1 MADGFS
7 DDIDALF
14 GSTPPGVSVRAARA
28 LASLAS
34 QSRELVGAGLES
46 VTGRPVQ
53 VSDVTIKPA
62 TYAEVEAEF
71 GPIAHMGFEVQV
83 GFSPSE
89 SYLLG
94 ALVTMPDL
102 GALIAI
108 EMGEAALEDA
118 DFARAQTIAVGTS
131 VRELLDFISI
141 TLFVGPLAGI
151 EASLSDL
158 RIGQIEYTMGIVADV
173 AQNAPAVRVDL
184 ALTTDAGQAGTVTV
198 VIPEPFLERLADAAA
213 PEDEVE
219 PVEPTPMRR
228 PSAPEEA
235 GAKAAGRASNA
246 RDTGARGAGKASGA
260 RDDVDVHPVRF
271 PPLPEI
277 RGVAAAGMPR
287 SLDLIMDVAM
297 RVTVEIGRSTMTVE
311 DVLSLGP
318 GSVVELNTLAG
329 EPVDVLVNDQLI
341 ARGEVVVVD
350 ENFGVRVTEIVS
362 PRRRAT
368 ALGGV

>member
-1 MADGFS
+1 
-7 DDIDALF
+7 
-14 GSTPPGVSVRAARA
+14 
-28 LASLAS
+28 
-34 QSRELVGAGLES
+34 
-46 VTGRPVQ
+46 
-53 VSDVTIKPA
+53 
-62 TYAEVEAEF
+62 
-71 GPIAHMGFEVQV
+71 MGFEVQV

-94 ALVTMPDL
+94 ALVTLPDL

-158 RIGQIEYTMGIVADV
+158 RIGQIEYTMGIVTDV

-198 VIPEPFLERLADAAA
+198 VMPEPFLERLADAAA

-228 PSAPEEA
+228 AATAETREGGAAPS
-235 GAKAAGRASNA
+235 
-246 RDTGARGAGKASGA
+246 GKASGT

-271 PPLPEI
+271 PPLPEV
-277 RGVAAAGMPR
+277 RGGTAAGMPR

-368 ALGGV
+368 ALGGM